1 MDRVPAKSRH
11 GIGEVE
17 IKEPDS
23 SPDLLTQIGPTNLLN
38 LEQNSVFISLN
49 GDDKVFG
56 NRVR

>member
-17 IKEPDS
+17 IKEPDP